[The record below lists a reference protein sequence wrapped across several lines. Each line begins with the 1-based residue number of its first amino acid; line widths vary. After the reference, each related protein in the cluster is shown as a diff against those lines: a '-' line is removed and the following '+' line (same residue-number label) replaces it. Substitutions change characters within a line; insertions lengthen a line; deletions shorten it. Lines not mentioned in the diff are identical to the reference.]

1 MTTRADHAADP
12 LAVVL
17 GLDTMQGLQAA
28 RILSARGVRVMG
40 IASDAGHH
48 ACRTNVC
55 EKVVIA
61 PSRDDLMREL
71 AAIGSAET
79 QKPVLIP
86 CLDGKVLTVSRAREE
101 LSRWFRIVL
110 PPAEAV
116 EMLMDKGSF
125 YRYAMACGF
134 PIPATHILGPGEGL
148 SSITAPL
155 TYPVAVKPAF
165 RSSAWTAKTTEKA
178 FKVADREE
186 LEAVLA
192 RCRDWADELIVQQ
205 WIAGDVSDLFS
216 CNCYFGVDGELLVTF
231 VAKKLRQW
239 PVETGQ
245 SSLGVE
251 CRDDVVLDESIRLL
265 SSVGYRGLGY
275 VEMKKDS
282 ESGDYFIVEPN
293 IGRPTGRSAIAEA
306 GGVDLLY
313 TMYCDAA
320 GLPLPPNRRQQ
331 YGDVKWIHLRRDLQ
345 SALVQFRRGELS
357 LGDWLRSIRGPKA
370 FAVFSVSDPMPFVF
384 DVLDAIKKAVRS
396 RMGAR

>member
-1 MTTRADHAADP
+1 MTIRRDHSADP
-12 LAVVL
+12 PAVVL

-28 RILSARGVRVMG
+28 RILSARGVRVIG
-40 IASDAGHH
+40 IASDESHH

-55 EKVVIA
+55 ERVVIA
-61 PSRDDLMREL
+61 PSRDALMREL
-71 AAIGSAET
+71 AAIGSAEAE
-79 QKPVLIP
+79 KPVLVP
-86 CLDGKVLTVSRAREE
+86 CLDGKVLTVSRARDE

-110 PPAEAV
+110 PAPEAV
-116 EMLMDKGSF
+116 EMLMDKSSF
-125 YRYAMACGF
+125 YRYAMEHGF
-134 PIPATHILGPGEGL
+134 PIPVTYILGPGDDL
-148 SSITAPL
+148 SKIAGPI

-165 RSSAWTAKTTEKA
+165 RSTEWTSHTTEKA
-178 FKVADREE
+178 FKVADRRE
-186 LEAVLA
+186 LEAVVA

-205 WIAGDVSDLFS
+205 WVAGDVSDLFS

-239 PVETGQ
+239 PTETGQ

-265 SSVGYRGLGY
+265 RSVGYRGLGY
-275 VEMKKDS
+275 VEMKRDS
-282 ESGDYFIVEPN
+282 ASGEYYIVEPN

-320 GLPLPPNRRQQ
+320 GLPLPPNRSQR

-345 SALVQFRRGELS
+345 SAFVTHRRGDLS
-357 LGDWLRSIRGPKA
+357 LGDWLVSIRGRKA
-370 FAVFSVSDPMPFVF
+370 FAVFSLSDPMPFVF
-384 DVLDAIKKAVRS
+384 DIIDAVKKAVANR
-396 RMGAR
+396 GAHR